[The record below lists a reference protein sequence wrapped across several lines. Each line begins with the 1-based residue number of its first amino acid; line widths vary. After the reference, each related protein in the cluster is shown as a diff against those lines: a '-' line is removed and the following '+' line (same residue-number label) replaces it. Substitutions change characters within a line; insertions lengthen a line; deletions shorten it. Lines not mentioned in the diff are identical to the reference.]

1 MNNDW
6 RNGKIFGVLFAFNLN
21 IILLKSLNLKYS
33 CAYTFKKSIT
43 ILFKLQN
50 FGRKIKT
57 G

>member
-50 FGRKIKT
+50 YGRKK
-57 G
+57 